1 MTIFL
6 DLETTG
12 LENSDKICSIA
23 IIGIEGNEKY
33 AIYELVNEKKKI
45 SAKASSINYITNE
58 MLEGKKTFLESVSF
72 SFLQKYN
79 EPNSALIVHNVQFDL
94 KMLQN
99 SGILWQGEIIDTL
112 RCTKHLIS
120 ECESFSLQFLRY
132 ELKLY
137 KKEAQE
143 MQNYFGTQNVCPHSA
158 ISDVVALK
166 LLYESLLEIEPKEKL
181 IELSSKNVLLQKFE
195 FGKYRGRY
203 IEEISMYD
211 RSYLEWILKN
221 IDDLDEDLIY
231 TIQRYLKK

>member
-1 MTIFL
+1 MIIFL

-12 LENSDKICSIA
+12 LENSDKICSVA
-23 IIGIEGNEKY
+23 IIGIEADEKY

-45 SAKASSINYITNE
+45 SPRASSINHITNE
-58 MLEGKKTFLESVSF
+58 MLEGKKTFLESDSF
-72 SFLQKYN
+72 AFLQKYN
-79 EPNSALIVHNVQFDL
+79 ESNSTLIAHNVQFDL

-99 SGILWQGEIIDTL
+99 AGILWQGKTIDTL
-112 RCTKHLIS
+112 RCTKHLMG

-137 KKEAQE
+137 KKEPRE

-158 ISDVVALK
+158 MSDAVALK

-181 IELSSKNVLLQKFE
+181 IELSCKNVLLQKFE

-211 RSYLEWILKN
+211 RSYLEWMIKN